1 MALQGTL
8 ETFSVPEV
16 LRLLSSTR
24 KTGMLAIEGDRGHG
38 SVWLGEGS
46 IISARSDHEGTGDV
60 DATLFDLL
68 RFETGEFVFEG
79 DATPDHPVADE
90 VDVEKAL
97 GRAEK
102 LLAEWRELQS
112 VVPSLLVGVRLA
124 RELSADSVTVTAEQW
139 RALAAVGGGTSAAG
153 LGQRLEL
160 GELDTCRRLRDL
172 LEAELVE
179 LTDEPVEIDEP
190 VADEV
195 VDDVATSPDMG
206 LTDVDLDDAGADDDR
221 ASVLDDDRPQ
231 LVDHDLSHEEVE
243 SLSSNL
249 AGFVAAQV
257 VETEDDLDDEPTVDL
272 ASVESDVSAFVTNG
286 NDFSANEYEY
296 ETGTL
301 DEPEIS
307 EIPDDPARDFAAGLD
322 EEATDAAADAE
333 IDASPTG
340 VDTPDEF
347 LAQLTN
353 LSPKA
358 AAAIEATAEEAAGR
372 TATDERDEPAAEAA
386 PEGDEEINRNL
397 LLKFLSS
404 TKN

>member
-24 KTGMLAIEGDRGHG
+24 KTGMLALEGDRGHG

-46 IISARSDHEGTGDV
+46 IISARSDHEGAGDV

-68 RFETGEFVFEG
+68 RFETGEFVFEA

-124 RELSADSVTVTAEQW
+124 RELTTESVTVTAEQW
-139 RALAAVGGGTSAAG
+139 LALAAIGGGTSAAG

-172 LEAELVE
+172 LDAQLVE
-179 LTDEPVEIDEP
+179 LSDDPVEIDEP
-190 VADEV
+190 VTTEV
-195 VDDVATSPDMG
+195 VDATPSPDIDVADP
-206 LTDVDLDDAGADDDR
+206 VDDPASDAY
-221 ASVLDDDRPQ
+221 DDRPQ

-249 AGFVAAQV
+249 AGFVATPT
-257 VETEDDLDDEPTVDL
+257 VETDDVLDDEPTVDL
-272 ASVESDVSAFVTNG
+272 ATVESDVSAFVTNG
-286 NDFSANEYEY
+286 HDFADEDHEHDVVAI
-296 ETGTL
+296 
-301 DEPEIS
+301 DEPEVA
-307 EIPDDPARDFAAGLD
+307 DDPARDFAAGLD
-322 EEATDAAADAE
+322 EEVETTVDTTTEPDIDAA
-333 IDASPTG
+333 PNG

-372 TATDERDEPAAEAA
+372 ATTDERPEPAAEAA

>member
-24 KTGMLAIEGDRGHG
+24 KTGMLALEGDRGHG
-38 SVWLGEGS
+38 SVWLGDGS
-46 IISARSDHEGTGDV
+46 IISALSDHEGAGDI

-68 RFETGEFVFEG
+68 RFESGEFVFEA

-124 RELSADSVTVTAEQW
+124 QALTAESVTVTAEQW
-139 RALAAVGGGTSAAG
+139 RALAAIGGGTSAAG

-160 GELDTCRRLRDL
+160 GELDTCRRVRDL

-179 LTDEPVEIDEP
+179 LTDEPEDAIAEEPSIPEMVEEDPPID
-190 VADEV
+190 AFGDTAGG
-195 VDDVATSPDMG
+195 DDWSY
-206 LTDVDLDDAGADDDR
+206 DDY
-221 ASVLDDDRPQ
+221 DRPS

-249 AGFVAAQV
+249 ADFVATPTA
-257 VETEDDLDDEPTVDL
+257 ETDGAEEDEEVDATVDL
-272 ASVESDVSAFVTNG
+272 ASVEPDASAFVTNG
-286 NDFSANEYEY
+286 HDVTAGESEYDVDVVVE
-296 ETGTL
+296 
-301 DEPEIS
+301 EPLIT
-307 EIPDDPARDFAAGLD
+307 DDPARDFAAGLD
-322 EEATDAAADAE
+322 QEPTEVVDDDAVDVAP
-333 IDASPTG
+333 SG

-358 AAAIEATAEEAAGR
+358 AAAIEATAEEASGR
-372 TATDERDEPAAEAA
+372 VATDEHDEPADERA

>member
-24 KTGMLAIEGDRGHG
+24 KTGMLALEGDRGHG

-46 IISARSDHEGTGDV
+46 IISARSDHEGAGDI

-68 RFETGEFVFEG
+68 RFDTGEFVFEA
-79 DATPDHPVADE
+79 DATPDHAVADE

-124 RELSADSVTVTAEQW
+124 RELSAESVTVNAEQW
-139 RALAAVGGGTSAAG
+139 RALAAIGSGTSAAG

-172 LEAELVE
+172 LDAELVE
-179 LTDEPVEIDEP
+179 LTDEPADPVVEESVDPTP
-190 VADEV
+190 VVETDAEADAPAGMV
-195 VDDVATSPDMG
+195 SD
-206 LTDVDLDDAGADDDR
+206 DLDGLDDF
-221 ASVLDDDRPQ
+221 DDDRPQ

-243 SLSSNL
+243 SLSTNL
-249 AGFVAAQV
+249 AGFVAAPADD
-257 VETEDDLDDEPTVDL
+257 VEESTVDL
-272 ASVESDVSAFVTNG
+272 ASVEAEAPEFATNG
-286 NDFSANEYEY
+286 HDFAAEDDADLDIVSF
-296 ETGTL
+296 
-301 DEPEIS
+301 DEPV
-307 EIPDDPARDFAAGLD
+307 PTDDPARDLAAELD
-322 EEATDAAADAE
+322 EGLTDTAIVAD
-333 IDASPTG
+333 DAPGASS
-340 VDTPDEF
+340 VETPDEF

-372 TATDERDEPAAEAA
+372 TDTDERDEPVVESA